1 MLLGEGEWRELTV
14 FENASFWGRSD
25 IVFKANSSTL
35 VISLTFSVITIYDI
49 YPVFIGINNAYYQS
63 FVCLQI
69 VM

>member
-14 FENASFWGRSD
+14 FENANFLRSD

-35 VISLTFSVITIYDI
+35 VISLTFSLITI
-49 YPVFIGINNAYYQS
+49 YPVFKGINNAFYQS
-63 FVCLQI
+63 FDCLQI